1 MASHVLLQ
9 VSGAGWQ
16 GLYNRFQPQRAN
28 GGNSAEQFRAFNP
41 KIRIE
46 IKIRNALRNKK
57 TGLCGENPK
66 RRTTPDYNV
75 RLCCEFII
83 FWMLGIEIKLDV
95 GMYIVFVISLM
106 AT

>member
-28 GGNSAEQFRAFNP
+28 GGNSAEQFRAFTP

-46 IKIRNALRNKK
+46 IKIRNALKNKK
-57 TGLCGENPK
+57 TGLCGENSQTADNPG
-66 RRTTPDYNV
+66 
-75 RLCCEFII
+75 L
-83 FWMLGIEIKLDV
+83 
-95 GMYIVFVISLM
+95 
-106 AT
+106 